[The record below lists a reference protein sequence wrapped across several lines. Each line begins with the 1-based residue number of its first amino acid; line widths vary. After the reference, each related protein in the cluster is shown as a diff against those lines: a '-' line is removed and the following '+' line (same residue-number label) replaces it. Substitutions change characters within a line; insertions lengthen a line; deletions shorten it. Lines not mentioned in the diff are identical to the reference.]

1 MVDPFSALQSLA
13 EIGIAIT
20 GFAGLVAAIGHRRDE
35 PLSLLERS
43 NLRALLLWSLGA
55 TFLAYV
61 PVVLAIHTSDEPW
74 RASLAVFAAF
84 HSFVYYEV
92 FRGRRDARRRREGD
106 VALTTFSR
114 FLIVFGFV
122 VLGFE
127 VAAAAGAFASSAA
140 TVYVVAVLWFLFLAV
155 TRFATLVAGHLRV
168 DGEEEAG

>member
-1 MVDPFSALQSLA
+1 M
-13 EIGIAIT
+13 
-20 GFAGLVAAIGHRRDE
+20 
-35 PLSLLERS
+35 RS
-43 NLRALLLWSLGA
+43 
-55 TFLAYV
+55 
-61 PVVLAIHTSDEPW
+61 
-74 RASLAVFAAF
+74 F

-92 FRGRRDARRRREGD
+92 FRGRREARRRPEGD

-168 DGEEEAG
+168 DGKEEAG